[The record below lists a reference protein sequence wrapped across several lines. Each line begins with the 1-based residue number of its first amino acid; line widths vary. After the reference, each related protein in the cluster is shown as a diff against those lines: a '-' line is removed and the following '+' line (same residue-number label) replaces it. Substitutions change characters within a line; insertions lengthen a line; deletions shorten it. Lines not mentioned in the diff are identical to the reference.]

1 MTRRGAIGLWVPVLA
16 VLAQA
21 PPKVQVIQNRL
32 VSGRAPHSAYTDL
45 ARFHDRWFLVFREG
59 SQVVHPDGALRLL
72 ASSDGDSWAPM
83 ALLAVPEADLR
94 YPALSAAPDDRLVLT
109 AAAVWPDRAAS
120 TLIWHSFDGRE
131 WMGPEKAGEPG
142 ELLGRFGWY
151 LGRGYAMAHDTAAA
165 APLKLYTST
174 PGLYLSVH
182 APSIPVTGQAE
193 DAALLFQPDGSAVS
207 LVNREGATALLGR
220 SRSPFRGWTWKDTG
234 RTIVGANLIRLPDG
248 RVLGAGRL
256 VDDTVR
262 TSLFWVEADTGA
274 VAEFYALPSSGDT
287 GYPGLAFHDG
297 VLWVSYY
304 SSHEGRASVYLA
316 KLRLPPA
323 IQTEKPQRLTFGK

>member
-1 MTRRGAIGLWVPVLA
+1 MVLWFPAFA

-21 PPKVQVIQNRL
+21 PPKVQMIQHRMIA
-32 VSGRAPHSAYTDL
+32 GRAPHSAYTDL

-72 ASSDGDSWAPM
+72 TSSDGDSWTSV
-83 ALLAVPEADLR
+83 ALVSVPEADLR

-109 AAAVWPDRAAS
+109 AAAVRPGQGAS

-131 WMGPEKAGEPG
+131 WMGPETAGEPG
-142 ELLGRFGWY
+142 EVFGRFGWY
-151 LGRGYAMAHDTAAA
+151 LGRGYAMAHNTSAA

-174 PGLYLSVH
+174 PGLYVSVH
-182 APSIPVTGQAE
+182 APSVAVAGRAE
-193 DAALLFQPDGSAVS
+193 DAALLFQPDGSAVC

-220 SRSPFRGWTWKDTG
+220 SRSPFRGWTWKDSG

-262 TSLFWVEADTGA
+262 TSLFWVDADAGA
-274 VAEFYALPSSGDT
+274 VSEFYALPSSGDT

-297 VLWVSYY
+297 LLWVSYY

-316 KLRLPPA
+316 KLRLPAANQPG
-323 IQTEKPQRLTFGK
+323 KPQRLTFGK

>member
-1 MTRRGAIGLWVPVLA
+1 MTRRGAFALLWPAFA

-32 VSGRAPHSAYTDL
+32 ISARAPHSAYTDL

-59 SQVVHPDGALRLL
+59 SQVVHPDGALRLFT
-72 ASSDGDSWAPM
+72 SSDGDAWTPV
-83 ALLAVPEADLR
+83 ALFAAPEADLR

-109 AAAVWPDRAAS
+109 AAALRPGGGAS

-131 WMGPEKAGEPG
+131 WMGPETVGEPG
-142 ELLGRFGWY
+142 EIFGRIGWY
-151 LGRGYAMAHDTAAA
+151 LGRGYAMAHNVDHP
-165 APLKLYTST
+165 APLKMYTST
-174 PGLYLSVH
+174 PGLYVSAH
-182 APSIPVTGQAE
+182 APSIAVTGRAE
-193 DAALLFQPDGSAVS
+193 DSALLFLPDGSAIC
-207 LVNREGATALLGR
+207 LLNRQGATALVGR
-220 SRSPFRGWTWKDTG
+220 SRSPFRGWSWKDSG

-262 TSLFWVEADTGA
+262 TSLFWVDAEAGA
-274 VAEFYALPSSGDT
+274 VSEFYALPSSGDT
-287 GYPGLAFHDG
+287 GYPGLAFDGG

-304 SSHEGRASVYLA
+304 SSHEGRAAVYLA
-316 KLRLPPA
+316 KLRLPPVLPA
-323 IQTEKPQRLTFGK
+323 EKPRKLTFGK